1 MSNTNQSCCDSAVK
15 HTLNPLDDIIER
27 LKKLAN
33 PISETES
40 VALIDAHE
48 RVLAEDLVSTL
59 NVPPTDNSAVD
70 GYALNLDDFSEGK
83 AFCISQRIPA
93 GHQPETL
100 ERGTAARIFTG
111 ASIPAGANCVIM
123 QEQATINEHNKEVTF
138 SSQPNAKQNIRPRG
152 QDVQQGQVILQK
164 GLVLSPA
171 RVGLIA
177 SIGIAKVKVFRRL
190 KVAIFST
197 GDELVEPGD
206 KPSSSQIFNSNRYLL
221 TGMLKSLN
229 ADIVD
234 LGLIPDQLEATVK
247 ALNSASDK
255 ADIIISTGGASVGEE
270 DYVQSAIKSLG
281 SIDFWRVAIKPGK
294 PFMYGQIGETPVL
307 GLPGNPGAVFV
318 TFSVLARPFLLHK
331 QGISDTKPQSYSLAL
346 DFDIKKS
353 GPRREF
359 LRVQRSQGNR
369 LIRHPNQSSGMLSS
383 ASWAEGFAVI
393 KEHTQP
399 KAGDSVEFIPFPSI
413 FSLPV

>member
-1 MSNTNQSCCDSAVK
+1 
-15 HTLNPLDDIIER
+15 
-27 LKKLAN
+27 LAN

-234 LGLIPDQLEATVK
+234 LGLIPDQL
-247 ALNSASDK
+247 
-255 ADIIISTGGASVGEE
+255 
-270 DYVQSAIKSLG
+270 
-281 SIDFWRVAIKPGK
+281 
-294 PFMYGQIGETPVL
+294 
-307 GLPGNPGAVFV
+307 
-318 TFSVLARPFLLHK
+318 
-331 QGISDTKPQSYSLAL
+331 
-346 DFDIKKS
+346 
-353 GPRREF
+353 
-359 LRVQRSQGNR
+359 
-369 LIRHPNQSSGMLSS
+369 
-383 ASWAEGFAVI
+383 
-393 KEHTQP
+393 
-399 KAGDSVEFIPFPSI
+399 
-413 FSLPV
+413 